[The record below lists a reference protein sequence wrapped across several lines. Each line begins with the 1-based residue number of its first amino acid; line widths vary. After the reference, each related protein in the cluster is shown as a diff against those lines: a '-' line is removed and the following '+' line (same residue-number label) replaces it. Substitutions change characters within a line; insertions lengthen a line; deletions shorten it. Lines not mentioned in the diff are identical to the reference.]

1 MQWCFF
7 TDLYIGWPRLVHD
20 ARVLA
25 YTDFYYRDE
34 EEIGWPRLVHDARV
48 LAYSDFYYRDEQEIL
63 FGNKTVQIEAHG
75 PEIPVVLL
83 CKPAYLM
90 KQ

>member
-1 MQWCFF
+1 MQGCFF

-25 YTDFYYRDE
+25 YSVFYCRDE
-34 EEIGWPRLVHDARV
+34 E
-48 LAYSDFYYRDEQEIL
+48 EIL